1 MYKEFNNKEI
11 ALIIPIILIFISIYL
26 SINYFIEK
34 LYMIAFY
41 WGMIFLFS
49 NIIIY
54 KILSNPKFQKINL
67 NDSLINNHLEI
78 NNNLTNYHF
87 KQHNN
92 HVKEKKKNDDSTT
105 NKKTLINLTEQQINK
120 IYNFFV
126 DNDLLADVNMKFK
139 EFEENFLNKPLR
151 VNMEGTVL
159 REFYDKLVIQENI
172 FFKDND
178 SYLSYFINSKN
189 NSYYKK
195 STFNKQSN
203 YKSKLTDEINELFS
217 DFK

>member
-1 MYKEFNNKEI
+1 MGWYLNEKCKV
-11 ALIIPIILIFISIYL
+11 IFT
-26 SINYFIEK
+26 
-34 LYMIAFY
+34 
-41 WGMIFLFS
+41 
-49 NIIIY
+49 
-54 KILSNPKFQKINL
+54 
-67 NDSLINNHLEI
+67 D
-78 NNNLTNYHF
+78 
-87 KQHNN
+87 
-92 HVKEKKKNDDSTT
+92 
-105 NKKTLINLTEQQINK
+105 EQLKK

-126 DNDLLADVNMKFK
+126 DNDLLADVNIEFK
-139 EFEENFLNKPLR
+139 KFEESFLNKPLR